1 MDGAQSSSAG
11 GRSGWGL
18 LAVGALAV
26 VRAWLSAAPP
36 VSPERAGARIELSLE
51 ALEGDEFRLLPGV
64 GPVLAGRLEAA
75 RQAAGGRLSERDLGA
90 VAGIG
95 PALLER
101 WHEAGLLRGP
111 RDLRYIPR
119 R

>member
-1 MDGAQSSSAG
+1 MDGARAPET
-11 GRSGWGL
+11 RSRAGWGL
-18 LAVGALAV
+18 LAVGALALA
-26 VRAWLSAAPP
+26 RAWLAAAPP
-36 VSPERAGARIELSLE
+36 LRPEQAGTRVELSIG
-51 ALEGDEFRLLPGV
+51 ALQGDEFRLLPGV

-75 RQAAGGRLSERDLGA
+75 RRAAGGRLRERDLGA

-101 WHEAGLLRGP
+101 WREAGLLREP
-111 RDLRYIPR
+111 SDLRYIPR

>member
-1 MDGAQSSSAG
+1 MDGARESGTGNRA
-11 GRSGWGL
+11 GWGL

-26 VRAWLSAAPP
+26 VRAWLTAAPP
-36 VSPERAGARIELSLE
+36 LRPEQAGTRVELSIG

-75 RQAAGGRLSERDLGA
+75 RRAAGGTLRERELGA

-101 WHEAGLLRGP
+101 WREAGLLREP
-111 RDLRYIPR
+111 TDLRYIPR